1 MSTSPGPYDLC
12 YGGNEPRDDDAMGR
26 YEQDP
31 DNQCLN
37 QGNSGSRKTLS
48 LESLPIGISSLVG
61 SGSGN
66 TGYSDGGSDNSG
78 FGDSGDGDLSDG
90 GTGDGYSGDGDLG
103 DVVSGDGGYND
114 NTEYPSRKKRD
125 IPEANN
131 TEFEEELE
139 PRIYRTNGASMTLG
153 FSFLLDPVLNDEFK
167 NEYDEYLSSSF
178 FQGFKVN
185 WFGGIKYN
193 QYGIFRFLCIL
204 HMSSQ
209 R

>member
-12 YGGNEPRDDDAMGR
+12 YGGNEPRDDDALGR

-31 DNQCLN
+31 DNQCLT
-37 QGNSGSRKTLS
+37 QGNSGSRKTLP
-48 LESLPIGISSLVG
+48 LESPPIGTSSLVD

-66 TGYSDGGSDNSG
+66 TGYSDGGSGNSA
-78 FGDSGDGDLSDG
+78 FGD
-90 GTGDGYSGDGDLG
+90 SGDGDLG

-114 NTEYPSRKKRD
+114 DTEYPSRKKRD

-131 TEFEEELE
+131 TELDDFELEELE
-139 PRIYRTNGASMTLG
+139 SRIYRTNGASQTLG

-167 NEYDEYLSSSF
+167 NVYEEYLSSSF

-185 WFGGIKYN
+185 W
-193 QYGIFRFLCIL
+193 
-204 HMSSQ
+204 
-209 R
+209 